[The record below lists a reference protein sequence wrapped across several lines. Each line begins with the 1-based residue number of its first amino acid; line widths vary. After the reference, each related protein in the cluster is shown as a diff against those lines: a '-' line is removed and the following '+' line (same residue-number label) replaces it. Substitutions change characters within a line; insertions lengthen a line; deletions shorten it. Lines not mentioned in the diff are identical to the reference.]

1 MRTKLCVLSLILFV
15 AVAHGIS
22 QAWLVGSVDG
32 IKAENARLGRAASL
46 ALRASGKPVETAWG
60 RTSNS
65 IWLPALN
72 SLIWGLA
79 LTGLAGAGLAGARK
93 CGVFLRREET
103 LPERF
108 SRMSGTLMKYHIY
121 VPVVTLFFASVVSVS
136 LVVGRVFYTGNLRH
150 SFLVWNLFLAWMPL
164 LFTLLAREHFI
175 KAGHRNWRFAA
186 LAVAWLLFF
195 PNAPY
200 IFTDV
205 IHLMRSGTH
214 RFWVD
219 LTLILN
225 CALTG
230 FVVGFV
236 SLYLMQSL
244 VARIYG
250 SIWSWV
256 FIAAVAGLSGF
267 GVYLGR
273 IVRLNSWDIVARPG
287 KLYHGLN
294 TWAAD
299 PLASLN
305 TSAFP
310 ALFALFLFIAYVILY
325 ALTHLQPAQNI
336 GEPANA
342 TPVEA

>member
-1 MRTKLCVLSLILFV
+1 
-15 AVAHGIS
+15 
-22 QAWLVGSVDG
+22 
-32 IKAENARLGRAASL
+32 
-46 ALRASGKPVETAWG
+46 
-60 RTSNS
+60 
-65 IWLPALN
+65 LPTLN

-79 LTGLAGAGLAGARK
+79 ITGLAGAGLAGARR

-108 SRMSGTLMKYHIY
+108 VRMRVTLLKYHIY
-121 VPVVTLFFASVVSVS
+121 VPVMALFFASVISVS
-136 LVVGRVFYTGNLRH
+136 LVVGRVFYTGNLRY
-150 SFLVWNLFLAWMPL
+150 SFLIWNLFLAWMPL
-164 LFTLLAREHFI
+164 FFTLLAREHFV
-175 KAGHRNWRFAA
+175 KVGHRNWRFAA

-205 IHLMRSGTH
+205 IHLTRTGAGV
-214 RFWVD
+214 FWVD
-219 LTLILN
+219 LTIILN

-250 SIWSWV
+250 SLSSWL

-273 IVRLNSWDIVARPG
+273 ILRLNSWDVIARPT

-305 TSAFP
+305 SSAFP
-310 ALFALFLFIAYVILY
+310 ALFGLFLFIAYVILY
-325 ALTHLQPAQNI
+325 ALTHLQPASENA
-336 GEPANA
+336 EPAGIK
-342 TPVEA
+342 PVEA